1 MSVYLGSTLLAGTA
15 SETKSNAHHLLE
27 YIPSDHKL
35 NSMEWLRSSTFS
47 WQSGKV
53 YKAVYAHLTADYSG
67 GTSKTETIG
76 SHTITFVEAR
86 DGHRI
91 TTDESTVI
99 SIYNELGVAWFYVLD
114 TTNQRFK
121 LPRDNRV
128 SSFLLEERVSGNNG
142 YRLYSN
148 GFCEQWGFT
157 TGTSSATKTVTF
169 TKEYKDT
176 NYNVVFGNSYTGT
189 ASATS
194 CVSTSTKATTG
205 FSLID
210 NGTTTF
216 LTYWR
221 TYGYVDIPVQVDEK
235 NKYLYFYVGEY
246 SQSATEQ
253 TAGINAELFNEK
265 ADVDA
270 VWTPSTSTSAQKE
283 AISEWGMPDF
293 VTPTT
298 TGLSLNTVYQAE
310 SDGWVQLSAK
320 SGGSIYGSTN
330 GNIQIS
336 NDNSTFVI
344 AVADAGYSSGGE
356 SKLLAPVR
364 KGQYYKGTGG
374 SGSMVWYSLEDVR

>member
-1 MSVYLGSTLLAGTA
+1 MSVYLGSTLLAGT
-15 SETKSNAHHLLE
+15 STETKSNTHHLLE

-35 NSMEWLRSSTFS
+35 NSMEWLRSNTFS

-53 YKAVYAHLTADYSG
+53 YKAAYAHLTADYSG
-67 GTSKTETIG
+67 GTSRTETIG
-76 SHTITFVEAR
+76 SYTITFVEAM

-91 TTDESTVI
+91 TTDEAAVAN
-99 SIYNELGVAWFYVLD
+99 IYSETGVAWFYVLD

-128 SSFLLEERVSGNNG
+128 SSFLIEERVSGKNG

-169 TKEYKDT
+169 SKAYKDT

-189 ASATS
+189 ATATS

-210 NGTTTF
+210 SSTTTF

-221 TYGYVDIPVQVDEK
+221 TYGYVDMPVQVDEK

-253 TAGINAELFNEK
+253 TAGLNSEMFEDKMDLDGGNATSNAFDNLFSN
-265 ADVDA
+265 A
-270 VWTPSTSTSAQKE
+270 STSVKKAIAGILIPDWSTGGDSYSAGSS
-283 AISEWGMPDF
+283 APDDGF
-293 VTPTT
+293 VWAFDNGKNMFVNGYKVGSYYVNSGSGWSTPVC
-298 TGLSLNTVYQAE
+298 NACCY
-310 SDGWVQLSAK
+310 
-320 SGGSIYGSTN
+320 
-330 GNIQIS
+330 
-336 NDNSTFVI
+336 
-344 AVADAGYSSGGE
+344 
-356 SKLLAPVR
+356 VR
-364 KGQYYKGTGG
+364 KGDVITGT
-374 SGSMVWYSLEDVR
+374 SFYFKPLNL